1 MPLFSYK
8 GRDGGGNAVE
18 GVLEGVTTAMVANTL
33 FGRGITPLHIVES
46 DKQQKNTSIDF
57 FKPKIE
63 HIDVLLFT
71 RQIHTLLKAGV
82 PIMRAFLGMQESNP
96 NPSMK
101 ELIGEIRE
109 SLDGGREL
117 SAALAR
123 RPKVFSPFYL
133 AMVRVGEVTGML
145 EEVFLRLFKHLD
157 FQQFMRNQVKSALR
171 YPMFVI
177 AAMVVAISVVNI
189 FVIPAFAKVFEGFGA
204 QLPFMTRVLLASSGF
219 FVNYWWLMLVMIIGA
234 VFFFRSWVATS
245 KGRYEWDRF
254 KLRVPIAGKIVE
266 KGALARF
273 SASFALAMRSGVP
286 IVQAMSV
293 VATTVDND
301 YIASK
306 IDGMRDT
313 IERGES
319 VLRAAINAKV
329 FTPVV
334 LQMLAVG
341 EESGS
346 LDEMMEEVA
355 GMYEREVE
363 YDLKNLSSQIEPILI
378 VFLGVLVLILALGIF
393 LPIWDLGR
401 VAMGKH

>member
-18 GVLEGVTTAMVANTL
+18 GVLEGVTAAMVANTL